1 MTRQGGYLQV
11 SFSGKQIAGWKV
23 KETLNILVRQWSA
36 FLFSSMPIPSFNL
49 RYCQVLFMLT
59 EMKKVT
65 IESHPSHF
73 ISCNLAYL
81 QHKLSTGWTNYS
93 RWLITSCQLG
103 CFSHPHFTLAHRSSG
118 PRRSPSEGRKSF
130 TTSERTKVDLAFV
143 NVKKSF
149 SFSQNIIL
157 VLKFWLSNRTE
168 QYTYCFF

>member
-1 MTRQGGYLQV
+1 
-11 SFSGKQIAGWKV
+11 
-23 KETLNILVRQWSA
+23 
-36 FLFSSMPIPSFNL
+36 
-49 RYCQVLFMLT
+49 MLT
-59 EMKKVT
+59 ELIKVT
-65 IESHPSHF
+65 IESHPSHST
-73 ISCNLAYL
+73 SCNLAYL

-103 CFSHPHFTLAHRSSG
+103 CFENHPSPTFHIGSHRSSG

-168 QYTYCFF
+168 QYAYWFFSQKYHFGPRYRYILTCFRNLYL